1 MEQSIGD
8 RIKKLS
14 VSERILLAED
24 IWDSIAE
31 ENKTF
36 ELTSAQKEELDK
48 RLEALK
54 QNPNTGRSWEEI
66 RSEFTGK

>member
-1 MEQSIGD
+1 MEQSIRD

-66 RSEFTGK
+66 RSEFMGK